1 MARPIEATPALN
13 REESIEF
20 LRNMVRTQNRKKPTK
35 IEQWYI
41 DMIKAN
47 WGHKK

>member
-1 MARPIEATPALN
+1 MARPIDATPVLN

-20 LRNMVRTQNRKKPTK
+20 LKEMVKAQNRKKPTK

-47 WGHKK
+47 RGPK